1 MLKLLK
7 IKEDERG
14 LFAELFNMGEAGEVL
29 YATINPGKIR
39 GNHYHKEKKEFF
51 CVLEGSAKFKMRNV
65 KTGEKKE
72 RELFG
77 DNLQILE
84 ILPWWT
90 HSVENIGSTT
100 IKFLEYG
107 NRPYNVDF
115 PDSHHEIV

>member
-1 MLKLLK
+1 MLKPLK

-14 LFAELFNMGEAGEVL
+14 LFTEIFNMGEAGEVL
-29 YATINPGKIR
+29 YATINSGKSR
-39 GNHYHKEKKEFF
+39 GNHYHKEKEEFF

-72 RELFG
+72 CELFG

-90 HSVENIGSTT
+90 HSVENIGDTT

-107 NRPYNVDF
+107 NRPYNAVS
-115 PDSHHEIV
+115 PDSFSEIV